1 MRNKTAILVLLILL
15 FLCGCS
21 GRNKY
26 EPFTPLSKATV
37 SPEREAALQAAA
49 NGGKATAVPT
59 VRAVPTAAPTDEL
72 HDMPNFDEDAFFSN
86 TGSSSDVIKTE
97 VSPFDFGSQPD
108 TAPTAAPSASGSDVY
123 NPNVNMYGTSNG
135 MTTYILQEG
144 DDLLCLGRRFDVSM
158 SQLLS
163 QNGFSSPA
171 EAKTG
176 DEIILPRNPNPWS
189 LIDGYGRRMLKIH
202 PTSYTVQSGDTLFS
216 IACAFGDVR
225 PEDIALR
232 NQLVLGAPLVPGS
245 KISIP

>member
-1 MRNKTAILVLLILL
+1 MRKNTGILVLLLLL
-15 FLCGCS
+15 FLCSCS

-49 NGGKATAVPT
+49 SGGKATAVPT
-59 VRAVPTAAPTDEL
+59 VRVVPTAAPTDEL
-72 HDMPNFDEDAFFSN
+72 HDMPNFDEDTFFS
-86 TGSSSDVIKTE
+86 TSGSSSDVIKTDD
-97 VSPFDFGSQPD
+97 SPFDNGSE
-108 TAPTAAPSASGSDVY
+108 APTAAPVSSDS
-123 NPNVNMYGTSNG
+123 NANDQNIILYGTSNG
-135 MTTYILQEG
+135 MTTYFLQEG
-144 DDLLCLGRRFDVSM
+144 DDLLCLGRRFDVSI

-163 QNGFSSPA
+163 QNGFSSPL

-176 DEIILPRNPNPWS
+176 DEILLPRNPNPWS

-225 PEDIALR
+225 PEDIATR

-245 KISIP
+245 KITIP